1 MNSIRGKG
9 FRVTQ
14 CTIRDGLVTGGG
26 VALVL
31 AVEHAV
37 ASATGESDRS
47 RHAVVAPVAW
57 LGLVVWALLR
67 PRASAEDAVIVA
79 ACAISAA
86 SFTTRIGD
94 WAHETG
100 AARRLRAAH
109 EARKAA

>member
-1 MNSIRGKG
+1 M
-9 FRVTQ
+9 TQ

-26 VALVL
+26 VALAL
-31 AVEHAV
+31 AIEHAV
-37 ASATGESDRS
+37 ASATGEGAHLS
-47 RHAVVAPVAW
+47 RHALSAPVAW

-94 WAHETG
+94 WAHETSV
-100 AARRLRAAH
+100 ARRLQAAH
-109 EARKAA
+109 EARKARGDGPTT